1 MSRKTMPSLAPR
13 VCSSMPA
20 TRLLPASRS
29 SGWSRRRF
37 LRLSLGW
44 PGLLA
49 VFTGSAASDEPATAE
64 ADGQALA
71 AELRMQPPP
80 FNTGGWLRRREPD
93 GKWLPALPVRLD
105 VYEAAPGWRA
115 VYQVF
120 DPTGA
125 VTQTLVVQYAPDGG
139 TRYEWTVLEP
149 GGGRVEVRQLSGE
162 EAVRPFAG
170 SDFWLADLGLE
181 FLRWPRQ
188 RVLRSEM
195 RKGRPCRV
203 LESRPART
211 RPDNYARVLSWVDRE
226 YRGLLRA
233 EAYGPD
239 GRLWKEFSIGSFKK
253 VRGNWLL
260 KQMEM
265 RDARTDSRTR
275 IEFDLEIPG

>member
-1 MSRKTMPSLAPR
+1 MSALSPFPDAKRCGL
-13 VCSSMPA
+13 
-20 TRLLPASRS
+20 
-29 SGWSRRRF
+29 GRRRF
-37 LRLSLGW
+37 LALVVGLPSLW
-44 PGLLA
+44 LA
-49 VFTGSAASDEPATAE
+49 KAGSTPAGESASTETE
-64 ADGQALA
+64 GQELA
-71 AELRMQPPP
+71 AELRAQPPP
-80 FNTGGWLRRREPD
+80 FNTGGMLRRREPG

-105 VYEAAPGWRA
+105 VYETSPGWRA

-120 DPTGA
+120 EPTGA
-125 VTQTLVVQYAPDGG
+125 VTQTLVVHYAPDGN
-139 TRYEWTVLEP
+139 TRYEFTVLEP
-149 GGGRVEVRQLSGE
+149 GGGRVEVRTLTGD
-162 EAVRPFAG
+162 EAVLPFAG
-170 SDFWLADLGLE
+170 SDFWLVDLGLE
-181 FLRWPRQ
+181 FLRWPHQ
-188 RVLRSEM
+188 RVLRSET

-203 LESRPART
+203 LESRPAQA

-253 VRGNWLL
+253 VQGNWLL